1 MLQTLTKVGFN
12 ETHSILI
19 LHCMPLPYIPVECHE
34 PFIPKVYKS
43 AHEYFIA
50 STIRGTFAPMQNG
63 QVKPNFEF
71 IALMASL
78 MSIVALAIDA
88 LLPAIAEI
96 GVSIHSLD
104 PTDNQLLIVMIF
116 LGLGFGQLFFGP
128 LSDSY
133 GRKPVVYIGFVIF
146 AIASLVCVWAPSL
159 QWMVVGRILQGIGL
173 SAPRTISIS
182 IIRDTYTGDYMAKI
196 MSFVTAFFILVPV
209 VAPAFGKIILE
220 TMGWEAIFYMQLFFA
235 LTVGIWFWRRQ
246 KETLKPAYVVP
257 FTLSIF
263 VKGTKEIFKYK
274 ETVACTMVSGFITG
288 SFLVYLSSAQH
299 VFEDQYGLKDSFPY
313 IFAGLAISIGCS
325 TFLNGTLVIRFGMR
339 KLAFYALVLFT
350 AVALLY
356 SVLFYGK
363 PNPGLPVL
371 LGFLAAL
378 FFCLGF
384 IWGNMRSIAMQ
395 PIGHIAGI
403 GAAITGCISTI
414 LSIPIS
420 LYVGSFV
427 LDTVWPLFVGL
438 GCCGLI
444 STLLFLRY
452 RSKPA
457 QLNLAG

>member
-1 MLQTLTKVGFN
+1 
-12 ETHSILI
+12 
-19 LHCMPLPYIPVECHE
+19 
-34 PFIPKVYKS
+34 
-43 AHEYFIA
+43 
-50 STIRGTFAPMQNG
+50 MQNE

-96 GVSIHSLD
+96 GVSINSLD

-133 GRKPVVYIGFVIF
+133 GRKPVVYIGFTLF
-146 AIASLVCVWAPSL
+146 AAASILCVLAPSL
-159 QWMVVGRILQGIGL
+159 EWMVVGRILQGIGL

-235 LTVGIWFWRRQ
+235 LVVGIWFWKRQ
-246 KETLKPAYVVP
+246 SETLKEEYKVP
-257 FTLSIF
+257 FSISIF
-263 VKGTKEIFKYK
+263 IRGTKEIFKHK

-299 VFEDQYGLKDSFPY
+299 VFEGQYDLKDSFPY
-313 IFAGLAISIGCS
+313 IFAGLAISIGFS
-325 TFLNGTLVIRFGMR
+325 TFLNGTLVLRFGMR
-339 KLAFYALVLFT
+339 KLALYALLLFTLVAATYVVLFFGK
-350 AVALLY
+350 ANPSLPILL
-356 SVLFYGK
+356 F
-363 PNPGLPVL
+363 
-371 LGFLAAL
+371 FLASL

-384 IWGNMRSIAMQ
+384 VWGNMRSIAMQ

-403 GAAITGCISTI
+403 GAAITGFISTI

-427 LDTVWPLFVGL
+427 IDTVWPLFVGL
-438 GCCGLI
+438 ATCGFL
-444 STLLFLRY
+444 SVTLFVLF
-452 RSKPA
+452 RSKP
-457 QLNLAG
+457 LPST